1 MTTACTDRSR
11 RSRSASART
20 DEDDGYVVGFTID
33 ENTGASEVQI
43 FDAKDIAA
51 GPIGRVMLPCRVPMG
66 FHATWA
72 PGEQI
77 AA

>member
-1 MTTACTDRSR
+1 MISASTDRSR
-11 RSRSASART
+11 RSRLVSAGA
-20 DEDDGYVVGFTID
+20 DEDDGYLVGFTID

-43 FDAKDIAA
+43 FNAKDIAA
-51 GPIGRVMLPCRVPMG
+51 GPVGRVTLPCRVPMG

-72 PGEQI
+72 PGELI

>member
-1 MTTACTDRSR
+1 MMAISW
-11 RSRSASART
+11 A
-20 DEDDGYVVGFTID
+20 FTID

-43 FDAKDIAA
+43 FNAKDIAA
-51 GPIGRVMLPCRVPMG
+51 GPVGRVTLPCRVPMG